1 MFLLCMKCK
10 MQSSDNNA
18 KVKKKKNKR
27 SKIRH
32 SSHLLGG
39 YFISF
44 MFPDI
49 ELSKN

>member
-1 MFLLCMKCK
+1 MLLLCMKCK
-10 MQSSDNNA
+10 MQSPDNNA
-18 KVKKKKNKR
+18 KVKKQTNKQT
-27 SKIRH
+27 SKMLQ

-49 ELSKN
+49 EL